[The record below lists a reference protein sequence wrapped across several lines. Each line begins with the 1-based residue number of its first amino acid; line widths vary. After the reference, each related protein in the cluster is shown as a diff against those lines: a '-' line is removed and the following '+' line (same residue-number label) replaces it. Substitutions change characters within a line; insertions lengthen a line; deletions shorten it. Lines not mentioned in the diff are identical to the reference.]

1 MKDGAA
7 EMLKRVVCSE
17 RFLPNGLKWS
27 NAYERSCHNPPSRGE
42 SWTLEMDINKGNSQA
57 Y

>member
-27 NAYERSCHNPPSRGE
+27 NAYERSCHNPLAAISPSRGE
-42 SWTLEMDINKGNSQA
+42 SWTLEMDINK
-57 Y
+57 